1 MDTKDVD
8 TKDVDTSE
16 VIAYWSID
24 LDWYQENK
32 RSFTSLAGER
42 LCDDCRQR
50 RGKGGGEISA
60 DDLLASIKECC
71 SQKTGYI
78 TAETPILES
87 VFRLF
92 LANGNQPLDLEE
104 LSEQLAEWRGG
115 VFHRTSVEILS
126 RLLAS
131 DRHYGIRQIT
141 D

>member
-1 MDTKDVD
+1 MDTEDMD
-8 TKDVDTSE
+8 TGE
-16 VIAYWSID
+16 VTAHWSID

-32 RSFTSLAGER
+32 RSFASLAGER
-42 LCDDCRQR
+42 LCDVCRQR
-50 RGKGGGEISA
+50 RGEGGAEISA

-92 LANGNQPLDLEE
+92 LVNGNQPLDLEE
-104 LSEQLAEWRGG
+104 LSKQMAEWRGG
-115 VFHRTSVEILS
+115 DFHRTSVEVLS

-131 DRHYGIRQIT
+131 DRHYGIRQIAS
-141 D
+141 

>member
-1 MDTKDVD
+1 MDTGEA
-8 TKDVDTSE
+8 T
-16 VIAYWSID
+16 AYWSID

-42 LCDDCRQR
+42 LCDGCRQR
-50 RGKGGGEISA
+50 RGEGGAEISA

-92 LANGNQPLDLEE
+92 LVNGNQPLDLEE
-104 LSEQLAEWRGG
+104 LSKQMAEWRGG
-115 VFHRTSVEILS
+115 DFHRTSVEVLS

-131 DRHYGIRQIT
+131 DRHYGIRQIAG
-141 D
+141 